1 MCGTYVPSAVGLEE
15 VLVAGG
21 FVGHVLFGVGI
32 LTEVSG
38 WCASEPVGFVAA
50 PAFGEVRDVAL
61 RLQVHTEQRITFVV
75 ERQESVLF
83 RFCQRVFAKLLGGRE
98 PQGGFRL
105 RFSVQ
110 LGQFTFFHR
119 FTSQISGIKRLF
131 RRRVFCTV
139 APADI
144 LHGFLQREQGRAVV
158 LIYSRN
164 ADLISRIGEGVMRA
178 CAVFT
183 IEIEGEECVL
193 FGADQC
199 TEKPRS
205 EEAACIGLR
214 IGRGG
219 FRSVKSGSD
228 VHRDSA
234 QLRDSVGLR
243 EGELGIVGVDERDV
257 EWIVLRRGVGRRKR
271 PGNWWTAQVQKRS
284 AVMLDTVVVGVT
296 VREDRRPVV
305 GCDTV
310 DRWI

>member
-1 MCGTYVPSAVGLEE
+1 MCGAYVSSAVGLEE

-21 FVGHVLFGVGI
+21 YVGHALFGVGI
-32 LTEVSG
+32 LTEVGG
-38 WCASEPVGFVAA
+38 WCAPEPVGFVAA
-50 PAFGEVRDVAL
+50 PAVGKSRDVVL

-75 ERQESVLF
+75 ERQVSVLF
-83 RFCQRVFAKLLGGRE
+83 GFRQRVFTKLLRGRE

-144 LHGFLQREQGRAVV
+144 LHGFLQREPGRAVV

-164 ADLISRIGEGVMRA
+164 ADLISRIGEGMMRT
-178 CAVFT
+178 CTVFV

-205 EEAACIGLR
+205 EEAACIGLL

-219 FRSVKSGSD
+219 FRSVKPGSD

-234 QLRDSVGLR
+234 QLRDGVGLR

-257 EWIVLRRGVGRRKR
+257 ERVVLRRGVGRRKR
-271 PGNWWTAQVQKRS
+271 PGNWWTTQVQKCG
-284 AVMLDTVVVGVT
+284 AVMLDAVTVGVT
-296 VREDRRPVV
+296 VCKDRRPVV
-305 GCDTV
+305 GRDTV